1 MIPAMRL
8 RIFLVLCSLVALAI
22 WALGV
27 DAYVHEE
34 ALVGSALILIGG
46 AVIAAVV
53 GLWRHGR
60 EGAEDGVLAAIIEF
74 FGAGW

>member
-1 MIPAMRL
+1 MRL
-8 RIFLVLCSLVALAI
+8 RIFLVLCGLLALAI

-27 DAYVHEE
+27 DAYVNEE
-34 ALVGSALILIGG
+34 AVLGTALILVGG
-46 AVIAAVV
+46 VIIAAVV

-60 EGAEDGVLAAIIEF
+60 EGAEEGVLAAIIEF